1 VALLFTVP
9 AALVLLAVAARM
21 WRADNRRLSIGV
33 IAAVGGY
40 FAIDSLLVALDGA
53 LPIALVFT
61 IPLALLPLGI
71 LVLAGYLIANGVRM
85 LRTESRTLAN
95 GLSLIAGIALL
106 AVPVVAVLAL
116 SAMLSTHDDQ
126 VVLRAA
132 LVAFIV
138 AVGLV
143 STYAASFFVLFLV
156 YGVIYRRARVGGYDA
171 IVVLGAGLVDGRV
184 PPLLGSRLDRGIALY
199 AARTAP
205 GAEAATGAEA
215 SPGTDCVLIP
225 TGGRG
230 SDEPRSEG
238 EAMAEYLRD
247 AGVPADRVLAETEAE
262 NTEQNLLFSRAIAE
276 SHRPGSRVLIVTSDY
291 HVLRSAMLA
300 RRVGLAAAATGAR
313 TARYFVPSATLR
325 EFAAVAVMFSRIQV
339 VAVALCV
346 LAGLGAGA
354 LVWLAAGA

>member
-1 VALLFTVP
+1 MALLFTVP
-9 AALVLLAVAARM
+9 AALVLLAVAVRM
-21 WRADNRRLSIGV
+21 WRVDNRRLSIGA
-33 IAAVGGY
+33 IAAAGGY
-40 FAIDSLLVALDGA
+40 FAIESMAVALDGA
-53 LPIALVFT
+53 LPLALVFT

-116 SAMLSTHDDQ
+116 SAVLSAHDDQ

-138 AVGLV
+138 VVGLV
-143 STYAASFFVLFLV
+143 STYAASFFVLFLG
-156 YGVIYRRARVGGYDA
+156 YGVVYRRARVGDYDA

-199 AARTAP
+199 SARIP
-205 GAEAATGAEA
+205 RG
-215 SPGTDCVLIP
+215 PDCVLIP
-225 TGGRG
+225 SGGRG

-247 AGVPADRVLAETEAE
+247 AGVPADQVLAETEAE

-276 SHRPGSRVLIVTSDY
+276 AHRPGSRVLIVTSDY
-291 HVLRSAMLA
+291 HVLRAAMLA

-325 EFAAVAVMFSRIQV
+325 EFAAVAVMFPRLQL
-339 VAVALCV
+339 VAVALCA
-346 LAGLGAGA
+346 LAGLGAGS
-354 LVWLAAGA
+354 LVWLAAGP

>member
-1 VALLFTVP
+1 MALLFTVP
-9 AALVLLAVAARM
+9 AALVLLAVAVRM
-21 WRADNRRLSIGV
+21 WRVDNRRLSIGA
-33 IAAVGGY
+33 IAAAGGY
-40 FAIDSLLVALDGA
+40 FAIDSVVVALDGA
-53 LPIALVFT
+53 LPLALVFT

-116 SAMLSTHDDQ
+116 SAVLSAHDDQ

-132 LVAFIV
+132 IV

-143 STYAASFFVLFLV
+143 STSAACFFVLFLG
-156 YGVIYRRARVGGYDA
+156 YGVVYRRARVGDYDA

-184 PPLLGSRLDRGIALY
+184 SPLLGSRLDRGIALY
-199 AARTAP
+199 SARISRGP
-205 GAEAATGAEA
+205 
-215 SPGTDCVLIP
+215 DCVLIP

-276 SHRPGSRVLIVTSDY
+276 THRPGSRVLIVTSDY
-291 HVLRSAMLA
+291 HVLRAAMLA

-325 EFAAVAVMFSRIQV
+325 EFAAVAVMFPRLQL
-339 VAVALCV
+339 VAVALCA

-354 LVWLAAGA
+354 LVWLAAGV